1 MNNTQIYFRRYWEC
15 TVTHHAIHHLCED
28 ADDGTPMMFDLVYD
42 GCNYDFLTQCGS
54 RPKCDECNDN
64 CENNPT
70 TQPDCGHEMDCSNKV
85 DIHIYQGSISAY
97 GHHCHYTRDEITF

>member
-1 MNNTQIYFRRYWEC
+1 M
-15 TVTHHAIHHLCED
+15 THHAIHHLCED
-28 ADDGTPMMFDLVYD
+28 AGDGTPMMFDLVYD

-64 CENNPT
+64 CENPT

-85 DIHIYQGSISAY
+85 DILKFINIKDPFLRYIYIDVIRLMAIIVTTQGM
-97 GHHCHYTRDEITF
+97 R